1 MADKAVR
8 TCSLRYKAGEGRQ
21 VEAKVLPL
29 VILTYLEF
37 DKPIK

>member
-21 VEAKVLPL
+21 VEAEVLPL

-37 DKPIK
+37 DKPVK